1 MESDECLSWLVS
13 ALEAE
18 MKQSGVKIDCSALEA
33 KMKKLKDLQESTE
46 AGQTEAQTLNVGF
59 NTKGDTGCQNN

>member
-1 MESDECLSWLVS
+1 MESDERLSRLVS

-18 MKQSGVKIDCSALEA
+18 MKQSDVNIDCSALEA

-46 AGQTEAQTLNVGF
+46 AKAQTLNVGF